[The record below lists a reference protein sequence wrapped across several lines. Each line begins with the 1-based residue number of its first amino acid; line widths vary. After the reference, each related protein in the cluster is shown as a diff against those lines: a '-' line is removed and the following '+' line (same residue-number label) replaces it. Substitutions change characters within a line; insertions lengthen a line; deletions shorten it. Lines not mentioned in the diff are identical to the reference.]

1 MAEVMEIRESSIADP
16 GPLGLAAFALTT
28 FILSMS
34 NAQLVPKELGTL
46 FVPLALFYGG
56 LAQVLAGMWEFK
68 KNNTFGAV
76 AFTTYGSFWLGL
88 GTTVILESLKILNF
102 GTSGHAAIGLYL
114 IGFTIFNT
122 YMTIGTFKINNAL
135 LAVFSSLEITFVLLS
150 LAEFG
155 IISSVPGGLFGL
167 ITAACAWYASAAG
180 VLNPL
185 YGRALLPIGP
195 RGIVV
200 QTTKTEKAY
209 IAKNVKQM

>member
-1 MAEVMEIRESSIADP
+1 MAEGIVIHEKPIADP

-34 NAQLVPKELGTL
+34 NAQLVPAELGAL
-46 FVPLALFYGG
+46 FVPLAMFYGG

-68 KNNTFGAV
+68 KNNTFGAL

-88 GTTVILESLKILNF
+88 GTTVILEKVGILNF
-102 GTSGHAAIGLYL
+102 GASGHAAIGLYL
-114 IGFTIFNT
+114 VAFAIFNT
-122 YMTIGTFKINNAL
+122 YMLIGTFRINNAL
-135 LAVFSSLEITFVLLS
+135 LAVFFFLEITFILLA

-155 IISSVPGGLFGL
+155 IISSVPGGFCGL

-180 VLNPL
+180 ILNPL

-195 RGIVV
+195 RGIVP
-200 QTTKTEKAY
+200 KAKPEKGY
-209 IAKNVKQM
+209 GHKSLNQM

>member
-34 NAQLVPKELGTL
+34 NAQLVPAALGAL
-46 FVPLALFYGG
+46 FVPVALFYGG

-88 GTTVILESLKILNF
+88 GTLVILETVKILNF
-102 GTSGHAAIGLYL
+102 GASAPAAVGLYL

-122 YMTIGTFKINNAL
+122 YMWIGTFRINNAL
-135 LAVFSSLEITFVLLS
+135 VAVFTFLEIAFILLV

-155 IISSVPGGLFGL
+155 FISSVPGGIFGL
-167 ITAACAWYASAAG
+167 ITAACAWYASAAAI
-180 VLNPL
+180 LNPL
-185 YGRALLPIGP
+185 YGRVVLPIGP
-195 RGIVV
+195 RGVSV
-200 QTTKTEKAY
+200 MKESPKEHKKFNA
-209 IAKNVKQM
+209 

>member
-34 NAQLVPKELGTL
+34 NAQLVPAALGAL
-46 FVPLALFYGG
+46 FVPVALFYGG

-88 GTTVILESLKILNF
+88 GTLVILETAKILNF
-102 GTSGHAAIGLYL
+102 GASKPAAVGLYL

-122 YMTIGTFKINNAL
+122 YMWIGSFRINNAL
-135 LAVFSSLEITFVLLS
+135 VSVFTFLEITFILLV

-155 IISSVPGGLFGL
+155 YISSVPGGICGL
-167 ITAACAWYASAAG
+167 ITAACAWYASAAAI
-180 VLNPL
+180 LNPL
-185 YGRALLPIGP
+185 YGRVVLPIGP
-195 RGIVV
+195 RMVSV
-200 QTTKTEKAY
+200 LKASPKEHKKFN
-209 IAKNVKQM
+209 A

>member
-34 NAQLVPKELGTL
+34 NAQLVPAALGAL
-46 FVPLALFYGG
+46 FVPVALFYGG

-88 GTTVILESLKILNF
+88 GTLVILETVKILNF
-102 GTSGHAAIGLYL
+102 GASAPAAVGLYL

-122 YMTIGTFKINNAL
+122 YMWIGTFRINNAL
-135 LAVFSSLEITFVLLS
+135 VAVFTFLEIAFILLV

-155 IISSVPGGLFGL
+155 FISSVPGGIFGL
-167 ITAACAWYASAAG
+167 ITAACAWYASAAAI
-180 VLNPL
+180 LNPL
-185 YGRALLPIGP
+185 YGRVVLPIGP
-195 RGIVV
+195 RGVSV
-200 QTTKTEKAY
+200 MKASPKEHKKFN
-209 IAKNVKQM
+209 A